1 MPCMQAPRWQ
11 RAVISVARLL
21 ALSCLAIASH
31 ACGPA
36 VQLAS
41 SAAVGAFLGYSGLRK
56 GSLSRS
62 GKPLFL
68 KPHMHTLLMQLH
80 HVYLF

>member
-1 MPCMQAPRWQ
+1 M
-11 RAVISVARLL
+11 SVARLL
-21 ALSCLAIASH
+21 ALSYLAIASH

-62 GKPLFL
+62 GKPIFL
-68 KPHMHTLLMQLH
+68 EAPHAHPSHTPTSCPPLLAFSSWH
-80 HVYLF
+80 RS